1 MPCRMGHLR
10 SFHFQAVIWLASP
23 MRGTCNN
30 FVLGPLTE
38 IADTCGAIQMSSHAT
53 IIISCAALSHVDW
66 KPFATYCKSTWKYYR
81 AAEEV
86 LRRMEAL
93 LMDPE

>member
-1 MPCRMGHLR
+1 MAKGHSR

-23 MRGTCNN
+23 KRGTCNS
-30 FVLGPLTE
+30 FVLGPLAG
-38 IADTCGAIQMSSHAT
+38 IADTCGVIQVLWYAT
-53 IIISCAALSHVDW
+53 TIISCAALSHVGW
-66 KPFATYCKSTWKYYR
+66 KPFTTYFKLSWRCYR